1 MEMNVESLRSTAGLE
16 RESASMAKRTSSKG
30 PESTLPRGVETVT
43 DLAQIRALA
52 DPLRLKILGALS
64 GLPRTTKQVAQ
75 VLGEKPTKL
84 YHHVEA
90 LKRVG
95 LVRLTETR
103 PNRGTM
109 EKYFQAVAAQ
119 FQVSASALSP
129 GGGKARSAQES
140 MLTSIL
146 DTARRELNDCIRPGS
161 LAEPDPDQAPFVA
174 RILLKGSSRKVQGV
188 RRRILR
194 LIEAL
199 RADAADTAGT
209 VAGSRHAKMTYS
221 CTIVFCP
228 TCPPDDP

>member
-1 MEMNVESLRSTAGLE
+1 MAQRKSGMA
-16 RESASMAKRTSSKG
+16 REA
-30 PESTLPRGVETVT
+30 TLPTGVETVT

-52 DPLRLKILGALS
+52 DPLRLKILGALA
-64 GLPRTTKQVAQ
+64 GLPRTTKQVAE

-95 LVRLTETR
+95 LIRLTATR

-129 GGGKARSAQES
+129 AGARARSAQES

-146 DTARRELNDCIRPGS
+146 DTARKELNDCIRPGS
-161 LAEPDPDQAPFVA
+161 ATDSDPERAPFVA
-174 RILLKGSSRKVQGV
+174 RILVKGSSKKVQGV
-188 RRRILR
+188 RRRLLR

-199 RADAADTAGT
+199 RADAAETDGASARTRRDETA
-209 VAGSRHAKMTYS
+209 YS
-221 CTIVFCP
+221 FTIVFCP
-228 TCPPDDP
+228 TRPPDAG